1 MACSDNVVRAGLTPK
16 YRDVDIL
23 LEILDYSCCPGE
35 LKLLNAERESNCSIV
50 YRPPVPE
57 FAVSQICVSHWFKN
71 KYIYIYVLFLMYRI
85 FQVKPG
91 EQYNLVR
98 SSASIII
105 IVKGTATIDNIE
117 TNEGKVYFIDAEQ
130 NHQLQVPK
138 STGLLLLYQA
148 YVNL

>member
-1 MACSDNVVRAGLTPK
+1 M
-16 YRDVDIL
+16 I
-23 LEILDYSCCPGE
+23 
-35 LKLLNAERESNCSIV
+35 
-50 YRPPVPE
+50 
-57 FAVSQICVSHWFKN
+57 
-71 KYIYIYVLFLMYRI
+71 YRI

-105 IVKGTATIDNIE
+105 IVSGTATIDNIE
-117 TNEGKVYFIDAEQ
+117 TNEGKIYFITAKQ

-138 STGLLLLYQA
+138 STDLLLLYQA